1 MRHDYL
7 VKMNIV
13 AEFGKEAK
21 TRSKA
26 LAVIQERNSIRK
38 GADSKSKNKILIFSY
53 LKYANKVRV

>member
-1 MRHDYL
+1 M